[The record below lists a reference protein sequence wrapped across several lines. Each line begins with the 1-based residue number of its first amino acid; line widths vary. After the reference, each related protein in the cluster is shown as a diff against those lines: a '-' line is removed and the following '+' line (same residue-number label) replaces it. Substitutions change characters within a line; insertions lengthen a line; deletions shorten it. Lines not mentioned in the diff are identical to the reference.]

1 MFFKNNNMTIKEINE
16 AIEKN
21 KIYFGIKQA
30 IKHKKDIKTVFI
42 VKDTREE
49 TVEKLENAE
58 IEFIVL
64 RTKDDMKK
72 NLNLDFTSEV
82 FSIKK

>member
-1 MFFKNNNMTIKEINE
+1 MSIKEIKE
-16 AIEKN
+16 GIEN
-21 KIYFGIKQA
+21 KKVYFGIKQA

-42 VKDTREE
+42 AKDTRDE
-49 TVEKLENAE
+49 TVEMLEAAK

-64 RTKDDMKK
+64 KSKADLTK

>member
-1 MFFKNNNMTIKEINE
+1 MSIKEIKEGIDSGNV
-16 AIEKN
+16 
-21 KIYFGIKQA
+21 YFGIKQA

-42 VKDTREE
+42 AKDTRDE
-49 TVEKLENAE
+49 TVEKLEDAK

-64 RTKDDMKK
+64 KSKADLTK
-72 NLNLDFTSEV
+72 NLNLDFNSEV

>member
-1 MFFKNNNMTIKEINE
+1 MSIKEINE
-16 AIEKN
+16 AIEKDN
-21 KIYFGIKQA
+21 VYFGIKQA

-42 VKDTREE
+42 AKDTREN
-49 TVEKLENAE
+49 TVQKLDDAN

-64 RTKDDMKK
+64 KTKLEMAK
-72 NLNLDFTSEV
+72 NLNLDFSSEV